1 MKPCDNPFDLNGD
14 GEMDLLET
22 AFLLDELERME
33 AESELSDG
41 FEEPDEDDEF
51 DIDDDDF
58 DDEDDSDEDEDD

>member
-33 AESELSDG
+33 AESESSDG
-41 FEEPDEDDEF
+41 FEEPDETTDEL
-51 DIDDDDF
+51 DIDDDDL
-58 DDEDDSDEDEDD
+58 